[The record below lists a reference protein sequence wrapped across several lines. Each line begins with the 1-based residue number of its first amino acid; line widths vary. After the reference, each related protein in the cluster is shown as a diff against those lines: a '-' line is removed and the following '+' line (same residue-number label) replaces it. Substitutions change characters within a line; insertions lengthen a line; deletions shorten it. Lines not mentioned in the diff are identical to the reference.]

1 MTSLAFFSLFCQQK
15 TPWNRQ
21 RYMNRECRLS
31 GHRSKIRKF
40 SETTAKDEKDRKDL
54 HISPFCHN
62 FAAKYKKKQ
71 LTNVATFR
79 KNAYLCPVS

>member
-31 GHRSKIRKF
+31 GQRSKIRKF
-40 SETTAKDEKDRKDL
+40 SETTAKDEKDRKGL
-54 HISPFCHN
+54 
-62 FAAKYKKKQ
+62 AK
-71 LTNVATFR
+71 
-79 KNAYLCPVS
+79 SHSSG